1 MRRNRPLRA
10 EATEKPASI
19 DFSRCDLDPTRSS
32 SHPNSDSQVL
42 PRTTRAGGSL
52 TRRVT
57 FLGLVGL
64 STLLAGAPACHEFD
78 TTRQLPP
85 RGSVGQEMYGVL
97 CDRVAAQALRED
109 LTGAS
114 FKDVCHKPK
123 DGEFSSNVNRDL
135 LPPLTIGA
143 RDTQG
148 NEVPVEKQKAD
159 RDRSV
164 AKIEAL
170 ARRRQDLIRALDA
183 TFPEGD
189 TIAIKNIGAADPT
202 KSCDAPAKSGE
213 GLLTD
218 ALADMLGKMG
228 PLYLDGTLPQ
238 STESLARV
246 VDVFQKDEKAQ
257 QAWQRISA
265 RQGYRPVETA
275 LGAVRPMVSY
285 PGLRDLA
292 NSSLRLLSA
301 DSNPYD
307 LHPRFDAQGK
317 RIPVAGT
324 ANAAFN
330 KMLEVGHE
338 ELLAVKA
345 DPKLPAL
352 KESVDPTGR
361 VVISRP
367 RDNIEMMQRLL
378 FTEDDSFVN
387 GSSRFIVRRD
397 SRGYARIRNGEVPS
411 PFLDN
416 DKDGLPDLD
425 EVGNF
430 KTANGSLAPS
440 PFSYPGS
447 GAFSRDAQD
456 RATAGGGL
464 VYDYLDTS
472 RTFAAQM
479 MKDMKPLVNSDPEA
493 KHETLMDMM
502 GGLPIMMGPR
512 ETRTK
517 TYENG
522 TKVQFDGIKVNESPM
537 LDLMWALGA
546 ILGDQTADLTLAMT
560 RDLFTTNAKNMAR
573 VTGAINTAYDI
584 AQKHPESA
592 VPRKSLFWDEQL
604 ELMAELVKEP
614 GLLED
619 VLRAFAAPESQQLGV
634 IFSKFAQFKDA
645 ISYDRDN
652 INGPAKNFTTNNTAE
667 PKTPVDRTAKI
678 TGDNRSLLMRFLKA
692 IYDTQGVTA
701 CNRKDAKLHVKGL
714 PDIPFLSFKE
724 CEVFKIPDL
733 ARFYVQSIG
742 DAYHNAP
749 DKKRDRNGNLVDN
762 LPPPGTIK
770 MRSGLL
776 SAVSS
781 GSLIEDSSGITGMY
795 DAVGGVFGLGSVIAP
810 KPNFLNRLVLFD
822 QKGDTKND
830 MTKLFVSDLQGE
842 HFGTNACPERLIDD
856 PVDDIQT
863 EPDGKVHGLRNC
875 PDGMW
880 MEQRDKDSL
889 FPLEHFGFYDAIKPL
904 VTAFIRHNREDLF
917 LSLSAAI
924 YKYLPNQDATAEE
937 CKGAGGKDCPRDNA
951 VSYEP
956 IIAEAFG
963 GDVVPALGELVKV
976 LDTMNVKS
984 CDGPLDANGAC
995 PEANVKFNSGIDV
1008 MAATTRA
1015 ALDPNRAKNIKL
1027 TDRKGNPGTTKND
1040 GSPVA
1045 QVTPAYL
1052 LTNALLGIDIAFDKY
1067 EEQNPKDT
1075 ERRIGWRRA
1084 RSQLVDQ
1091 FLGVS
1096 GIKSNS
1102 SFANPTIAKMTP
1114 VILDMLR
1121 AQLWAHCPETFLS
1134 PLDDGKP
1141 HPVCQWARAEL
1152 VQKASDS
1159 LAGPLATTG
1168 IDVMDA
1174 MRKDPQAR
1182 REMEKM
1188 MEYLVDSNSKNDAL
1202 AGVLAS
1208 ANDMIQILR
1217 DDENLIP
1224 LLKVAAAAVDGSK
1237 YDDQGRLTEKSLI
1250 DAQMALLARMNGKY
1264 FDGNGTEI
1272 CSNEV
1277 DPNQVLS
1284 AIMSR
1289 AVTPIKDGDFKGQTP
1304 LEVIIDVIADVNRVD
1319 PAASYDG
1326 TLHKDDYANMS
1337 KNVVDFLI
1345 DPQNGLEQFYE
1356 VVRNGLK

>member
-1 MRRNRPLRA
+1 MRRVGPQTEGARANAAPPARERGGVDPIGSSTHPDPYTQPCLRA
-10 EATEKPASI
+10 
-19 DFSRCDLDPTRSS
+19 R
-32 SHPNSDSQVL
+32 
-42 PRTTRAGGSL
+42 
-52 TRRVT
+52 
-57 FLGLVGL
+57 LGARVGL
-64 STLLAGAPACHEFD
+64 LGVVGLATLLAGAPACHEFD
-78 TTRQLPP
+78 ATRTLPD
-85 RGSVGQEMYGVL
+85 RASVGQEMYGVL

-114 FKDVCHKPK
+114 F
-123 DGEFSSNVNRDL
+123 RDL
-135 LPPLTIGA
+135 CHQPKGGQFSDTVDREKLPPLTIGA
-143 RDTQG
+143 HDTQG

-159 RDRSV
+159 RDRSIG
-164 AKIEAL
+164 KIEAL

-183 TFPEGD
+183 TFPNGD
-189 TIAIKNIGAADPT
+189 TIPVKNLAASDPA

-246 VDVFQKDEKAQ
+246 VDVFQKDEKAL

-265 RQGYRPVETA
+265 RQGYRPIETA
-275 LGAVRPMVSY
+275 LGAVRPMASY
-285 PGLRDLA
+285 PRLRDLA
-292 NSSLRLLSA
+292 NASLRILSA

-307 LHPRFDAQGK
+307 LHPRFDASGK
-317 RIPVAGT
+317 RIPVAGA

-352 KESVDPTGR
+352 IETTDPTGR
-361 VVISRP
+361 IAISRP
-367 RDNIEMMQRLL
+367 RDNIEMLQRVL
-378 FTEDDSFVN
+378 FTEDDTFVN

-397 SRGYARIRNGEVPS
+397 SRGYARIRGGEVPA
-411 PFLDN
+411 PFLDA

-447 GAFSRDAQD
+447 GSFTRDAQD
-456 RATAGGGL
+456 RATTGGGL
-464 VYDYLDTS
+464 VYDYIDTS

-493 KHETLMDMM
+493 KHETVMDLM

-517 TYENG
+517 TYEDG
-522 TKVQFDGIKVNESPM
+522 VKVQYDGIKVKESPM
-537 LDLMWALGA
+537 LDLMWALGT
-546 ILGDQTADLTLAMT
+546 ILGDQTADLTLGMT
-560 RDLFTTNAKNMAR
+560 RDLFTTNVKGMAR

-584 AQKHPESA
+584 AQKHTESA
-592 VPRKSLFWDEQL
+592 IPRKSLFWDEQL

-634 IFSKFAQFKDA
+634 IFSKFAQFKDQ
-645 ISYDRDN
+645 ISYDRDD
-652 INGPAKNFTTNNTAE
+652 INGPAKNLTTNSTSE
-667 PKTPVDRTAKI
+667 PKTPVDRAGKI

-692 IYDTQGVTA
+692 IYDTQGVAA
-701 CNRKDAKLHVKGL
+701 CNRADAKLHVKGL

-724 CEVFKIPDL
+724 CAVFKIDDL

-749 DKKRDRNGNLVDN
+749 AKKRDANGNLVDN
-762 LPPPGTIK
+762 KPPPGTIF
-770 MRSGLL
+770 MRSSLL

-781 GSLIEDSSGITGMY
+781 GSLIEDSSGIKGMY
-795 DAVGGVFGLGSVIAP
+795 DAVGGIFGLGSVIAP
-810 KPNFLNRLVLFD
+810 TPKFLNRLVLFD

-842 HFGTNACPERLIDD
+842 HFGTNACPERIIDD
-856 PVDDIQT
+856 PEPGT
-863 EPDGKVHGLRNC
+863 PNASPDGKVHGLRNC

-889 FPLEHFGFYDAIKPL
+889 FPLEHFGFYEAIKPL
-904 VTAFIRHNREDLF
+904 VTAFVRHNREDLF
-917 LSLSAAI
+917 LSLSAAM
-924 YKYLPNQDATAEE
+924 YKYMPNEDATAEE
-937 CKGAGGKDCPRDNA
+937 CKGNGGKDCPRDNA
-951 VSYEP
+951 ASYEP
-956 IIAEAFG
+956 IVAEAFG

-984 CDGPLDANGAC
+984 CDGSLDASGVC
-995 PEANVKFNSGIDV
+995 PADKVKFNTGIDV
-1008 MAATTRA
+1008 MAASTRA
-1015 ALDPNRAKNIKL
+1015 ALDPDRAKRIKL
-1027 TDRKGNPGTTKND
+1027 TDRQGNPGTTKND
-1040 GSPVA
+1040 GSPVP

-1067 EEQNPKDT
+1067 EEQNPKDKD
-1075 ERRIGWRRA
+1075 RRVGWRRA

-1102 SFANPTIAKMTP
+1102 TFANAGIAKMTP
-1114 VILDMLR
+1114 VLVDLLR
-1121 AQLWAHCPETFLS
+1121 SQLWSHCPQTFLS
-1134 PLDDGKP
+1134 PLDDGVA
-1141 HPVCQWARAEL
+1141 HPTCQWARTEL

-1159 LAGPLATTG
+1159 LAGPLATSG

-1174 MRKDPQAR
+1174 MRKDPEAR
-1182 REMEKM
+1182 REMERM
-1188 MEYLVDSNSKNDAL
+1188 MEYLVDSSSSNDAL
-1202 AGVLAS
+1202 ASVLAS
-1208 ANDMIQILR
+1208 ANDLLQILR
-1217 DDENLIP
+1217 DDQNIVP

-1237 YDDQGRLTEKSLI
+1237 YDDQGRLTEKSLV

-1264 FDGNGTEI
+1264 FDPDGREI
-1272 CSNEV
+1272 CKNEV
-1277 DPNQVLS
+1277 DPNQVLT
-1284 AIMSR
+1284 AILSR

-1304 LEVIIDVIADVNRVD
+1304 VEVIIDVIADVNRLD
-1319 PAASYDG
+1319 PTAPYEG
-1326 TLHKDDYANMS
+1326 TLHQDDYANMS
-1337 KNVVDFLI
+1337 RNVVEFLV
-1345 DPQNGLEQFYE
+1345 DPQRGLEQFYE

>member
-1 MRRNRPLRA
+1 MRRNRPRRA
-10 EATEKPASI
+10 EATKKPAPI
-19 DFSRCDLDPTRSS
+19 EHSRCDLDPSRSS
-32 SHPNSDSQVL
+32 SNPHSDSQARG
-42 PRTTRAGGSL
+42 RT

-57 FLGLVGL
+57 FLGLIGL
-64 STLLAGAPACHEFD
+64 STLIAGAPACHEFD
-78 TTRQLPP
+78 TSRELPP
-85 RGSVGQEMYGVL
+85 RASVGQEMYGVL

-114 FKDVCHKPK
+114 FRDLCHQPQG
-123 DGEFSSNVNRDL
+123 GEFADTVDRDK

-143 RDTQG
+143 HDVQG
-148 NEVPVEKQKAD
+148 NEVSVEKQKAD

-170 ARRRQDLIRALDA
+170 ARRRDDLIRALDA

-189 TIAIKNIGAADPT
+189 TIPIKNIGAADPT
-202 KSCDAPAKSGE
+202 KSCDAPSKRGE
-213 GLLTD
+213 GLLTE

-228 PLYLDGTLPQ
+228 PLYLDDTLPQ

-265 RQGYRPVETA
+265 RQGYRPVDTA

-292 NSSLRLLSA
+292 NSSLRVLSA

-307 LHPRFDAQGK
+307 LHPRFDADGK
-317 RIPVAGT
+317 RIPVAGI

-345 DPKLPAL
+345 DPKLSPL
-352 KESVDPTGR
+352 VETLDSTGR
-361 VVISRP
+361 VSISRP
-367 RDNIEMMQRLL
+367 RDNIEMLQKVL
-378 FTEDDSFVN
+378 FTEDDAFVN

-397 SRGYARIRNGEVPS
+397 SRGYARIRGGEVPA
-411 PFLDN
+411 PFLDA

-447 GAFSRDAQD
+447 GTFTRDAQD

-464 VYDYLDTS
+464 IYDYLDTS

-493 KHETLMDMM
+493 KHETLMDLM
-502 GGLPIMMGPR
+502 GGMPIMMGPR

-522 TKVQFDGIKVNESPM
+522 TKVQFDGIKVKESPM
-537 LDLMWALGA
+537 LDLMWALGT

-560 RDLFTTNAKNMAR
+560 RDLFTTNSKNMAR

-584 AQKHPESA
+584 AQKHTESQI
-592 VPRKSLFWDEQL
+592 PRKSLFWDEQL

-619 VLRAFAAPESQQLGV
+619 VLRALTAPESQELGV
-634 IFSKFAQFKDA
+634 MFSKFAQFKDQ
-645 ISYDRDN
+645 ITYDRDD
-652 INGPAKNFTTNNTAE
+652 INGPPKNLTAGGTSE
-667 PKTPVDRTAKI
+667 ARTPVDRTQPI
-678 TGDNRSLLMRFLKA
+678 TGDNRSMLMRFLKT
-692 IYDTQGVTA
+692 IYDTQGVAA
-701 CNRKDAKLHVKGL
+701 CNRQDAKLHVKGL

-749 DKKRDRNGNLVDN
+749 ATRRDKNGNEVPN
-762 LPPPGTIK
+762 QPPPGTIA

-795 DAVGGVFGLGSVIAP
+795 DAVGGVFGLGAVIAP
-810 KPNFLNRLVLFD
+810 KPAFLNRLVLFD
-822 QKGDTKND
+822 QVGDTKNE
-830 MTKLFVSDLQGE
+830 MSKLFISDLQGP
-842 HFGTNACPERLIDD
+842 HMGTSACPERVIDD
-856 PVDDIQT
+856 PVDDVQT
-863 EPDGKVHGLRNC
+863 DPDKKVRGLRNC
-875 PDGMW
+875 AEGMW
-880 MEQRDKDSL
+880 LEQRDKDSL
-889 FPLEHFGFYDAIKPL
+889 FSLEQFGFYDNIKPL
-904 VTAFIRHNREDLF
+904 VTAFVRHNREDLF

-937 CKGAGGKDCPRDNA
+937 CKGAGGKDCPRDGA

-963 GDVVPALGELVKV
+963 GDVFPALGELVKV

-984 CDGPLDANGAC
+984 CDGPLDENGAC
-995 PEANVKFNSGIDV
+995 PEDKVRFNTGIDV

-1015 ALDPNRAKNIKL
+1015 ALDPDRAKRLRL
-1027 TDRKGNPGTTKND
+1027 TDRQGNVGTTKND

-1075 ERRIGWRRA
+1075 DRRVGWRRA

-1091 FLGVS
+1091 FLGVN

-1102 SFANPTIAKMTP
+1102 TFANPTIAKMTP

-1121 AQLWAHCPETFLS
+1121 SQLWAHCPQTFLA
-1134 PLDDGKP
+1134 PLDDEVA
-1141 HPVCQWARAEL
+1141 HPVCQWARTEL

-1174 MRKDPQAR
+1174 MRKDPEAR

-1188 MEYLVDSNSKNDAL
+1188 MEYLVDSGSKNDAL
-1202 AGVLAS
+1202 ASVLAS
-1208 ANDMIQILR
+1208 ANDMLQILR
-1217 DDENLIP
+1217 DDENLVP

-1237 YDDQGRLTEKSLI
+1237 YDDQGRLIQKSLV

-1264 FDGNGTEI
+1264 FDGDGKEI
-1272 CSNEV
+1272 CANEV

-1284 AIMSR
+1284 AILSR

-1319 PAASYDG
+1319 PKAKYDG
-1326 TLHKDDYANMS
+1326 TLRQDDYANMS